1 MSKPAGP
8 PDDEDIVVEI
18 DAPPPGLVE
27 FEDPDDSEAAAAPPD
42 SGPLDLPSAEAS
54 SGEASGAEAGGAVAS
69 GAEAGGPVASVAD
82 ASVEASG
89 PEPAD
94 EPPDEPASAPT
105 PIVSVSE
112 ASPRSR
118 VRLVAFASGRGGTGR
133 SLLAAN
139 VAVYLAQAAKKVV
152 AIDADPAG
160 GPLHQLLGAPRP
172 PRGFGEFLRGKISTL
187 NELIVDTPIA
197 GVGLVGGE
205 GSAFGTTRPKQT
217 AKATLAAIA
226 ALDVDYVIAD
236 LGPADST
243 LTLDLWLG
251 SDVPVLVTLPEP
263 ASVESTYRFA
273 KSAFLRRL
281 RGIRGLDRLVA
292 SSNGPPVA
300 ALDIY
305 RAVRTAG
312 SPTEKLEQ
320 EIRAFRPTFVVNQTR
335 TVQDLKLGTW
345 MASAARRRLGHGLEY
360 LGHVEADETVWLA
373 ARRHRSLVAEYPEG
387 KASKNI
393 ERLGRKLLSLEN
405 ERERASATVQPLRLE
420 EEQTYYEILETE
432 PGVSDE
438 EVRRAYRSIKDIYA
452 SGSLVIAG
460 LYEDHELAELHARV
474 NAAHD
479 TLFAPDRRRL
489 YDLAL
494 PEADLARA
502 VRAAANAGRRPSPP
516 MSPTEERVETSEMVV
531 DPDAEITGEF
541 LRKVRQSRGIELG
554 DISQR
559 TKISERYLRALE
571 EERFAEMPA
580 IVYVRGYIMEYA
592 RALRM
597 DPHRVTEGYLARF
610 RKNAAAAAATRAES
624 AP

>member
-1 MSKPAGP
+1 MPKPPGSSDRSPEDGEDIHVDMDAGP
-8 PDDEDIVVEI
+8 PPLD
-18 DAPPPGLVE
+18 
-27 FEDPDDSEAAAAPPD
+27 FEDPDDAPPD
-42 SGPLDLPSAEAS
+42 SGPAESPASGPVAAEAS
-54 SGEASGAEAGGAVAS
+54 SEEPAGEA
-69 GAEAGGPVASVAD
+69 
-82 ASVEASG
+82 
-89 PEPAD
+89 
-94 EPPDEPASAPT
+94 EPPAVVPDAPK
-105 PIVSVSE
+105 
-112 ASPRSR
+112 SR

-217 AKATLAAIA
+217 SKATLAAIR
-226 ALDVDYVIAD
+226 ALDVDYVIVD
-236 LGPADST
+236 LGPPDST
-243 LTLDLWLG
+243 LALDLFLG
-251 SDVPVLVTLPEP
+251 ADVPVLVTLPEP

-281 RGIRGLDRLVA
+281 RSIRGLDRLVG

-300 ALDIY
+300 ALDLY

-320 EIRAFRPTFVVNQTR
+320 EIRGFRPTFVVNQTR
-335 TVQDLKLGTW
+335 TVQDLKLGVW
-345 MASAARRRLGHGLEY
+345 MAAAARRRLGHSLEY

-405 ERERASATVQPLRLE
+405 ERDRTSTTAAPLRPE

-502 VRAAANAGRRPSPP
+502 VRAAANAGRRTTQPISPAAA
-516 MSPTEERVETSEMVV
+516 EERADTSEIAF
-531 DPDAEITGEF
+531 DPDAEVTGEY
-541 LRKVRQSRGIELG
+541 LRKVRQARGIELG

-571 EERFAEMPA
+571 EEVFTDMPA
-580 IVYVRGYIMEYA
+580 VVYVRGYIMEYA
-592 RALRM
+592 RALRL
-597 DPHRVTEGYLARF
+597 DAPRVTESYLARY
-610 RKNAAAAAATRAES
+610 RKKSAAAAATSTA
-624 AP
+624 AT